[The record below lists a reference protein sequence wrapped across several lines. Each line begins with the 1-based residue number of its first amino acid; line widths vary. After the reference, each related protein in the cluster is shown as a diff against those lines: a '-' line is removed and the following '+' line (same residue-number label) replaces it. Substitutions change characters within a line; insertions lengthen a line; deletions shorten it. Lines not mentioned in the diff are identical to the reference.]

1 MFDERF
7 GDVRAT
13 VDDSFVATVEIH
25 RPPNNF
31 FETDVIESLGDAYAA
46 LDELVECRTI
56 LLCSEGKHFC
66 AGANLSGSATDGRSV
81 GPDLL
86 YREAARLFAVKTP
99 VVAAIQ
105 GAAIGAGFGLA
116 CLADFRIAC
125 PEARFSA
132 NFARFGFHHILGLTV
147 TLPAIV
153 GQQHALNLL
162 FTGRRVKG
170 EEAFAIGLSDGL
182 VPRDTV
188 RAEAHALAA
197 EIASSAPLALR
208 SIRSTMR
215 AGMVER
221 FRAAAEHEAIEQEWL
236 QSTSDWTE
244 GVRAA
249 SEGRRPEFKA
259 Q

>member
-1 MFDERF
+1 M
-7 GDVRAT
+7 
-13 VDDSFVATVEIH
+13 
-25 RPPNNF
+25 
-31 FETDVIESLGDAYAA
+31 
-46 LDELVECRTI
+46 
-56 LLCSEGKHFC
+56 
-66 AGANLSGSATDGRSV
+66 
-81 GPDLL
+81 

-182 VPRDTV
+182 VPRDSV

-215 AGMVER
+215 GDLIER
-221 FRAAAEHEAIEQEWL
+221 FRVASEHEAIEQEWL

-249 SEGRRPEFKA
+249 SEGRPPQFKA

>member
-7 GDVRAT
+7 GDVSAT
-13 VDDSFVATVEIH
+13 VDDSYVATVEIH
-25 RPPNNF
+25 RAPNNF
-31 FETDVIESLGDAYAA
+31 FETDVIESLGDAYAV
-46 LDELVECRTI
+46 LDELTECRAI

-66 AGANLSGSATDGRSV
+66 AGANLSASATDGRSV

-105 GAAIGAGFGLA
+105 GAAIGAGFSLA
-116 CLADFRIAC
+116 CLADFRIVC

-153 GQQHALNLL
+153 GQQHALHLL

-170 EEAFAIGLSDGL
+170 DEAFAMGLSDGL
-182 VPRDTV
+182 FPQDTL

-221 FRAAAEHEAIEQEWL
+221 FRVAAEHEAIEQEWL

-249 SEGRRPEFKA
+249 SEGRPPQFKA

>member
-1 MFDERF
+1 VFDERF
-7 GDVRAT
+7 GDVTAA

-25 RPPNNF
+25 RPPENF
-31 FETDVIESLGDAYAA
+31 FETDIIESLGDAYAA
-46 LDELVECRTI
+46 LDDLVECRAI

-170 EEAFAIGLSDGL
+170 EEARAIGLCDGL
-182 VPRDTV
+182 VGRDAV
-188 RAEAHALAA
+188 RTEAHALAA
-197 EIASSAPLALR
+197 QIASSAPLALR
-208 SIRSTMR
+208 SIRQTMR
-215 AGMVER
+215 ADMVER
-221 FRAAAEHEAIEQEWL
+221 FRVASEHEAIEQEWL

-244 GVRAA
+244 GVRASA
-249 SEGRRPEFKA
+249 EGRPPRFEA
-259 Q
+259 R

>member
-1 MFDERF
+1 MFDEQF
-7 GDVRAT
+7 GDVSAT
-13 VDDSFVATVEIH
+13 VDESFVATVEIH

-31 FETDVIESLGDAYAA
+31 FETDVIESLGDAYAV
-46 LDELVECRTI
+46 LDELVECRAI

-66 AGANLSGSATDGRSV
+66 AGANLSGSVTDGRSV

-170 EEAFAIGLSDGL
+170 DEALAIGLSDGL
-182 VPRDTV
+182 VTQDLV

-197 EIASSAPLALR
+197 EIASSAPLAVR

-221 FRAAAEHEAIEQEWL
+221 FRVASEHEAIEQEWL

-249 SEGRRPEFKA
+249 SEGRPPQFTS

>member
-1 MFDERF
+1 MFDECF
-7 GDVRAT
+7 GDVSAT

-31 FETDVIESLGDAYAA
+31 FETDVIESLGDAYAV
-46 LDELVECRTI
+46 LDALVECRAI
-56 LLCSEGKHFC
+56 VLCSEGKHFC

-170 EEAFAIGLSDGL
+170 DEALAIGLSDGL
-182 VPRDTV
+182 VAQDVV

-208 SIRSTMR
+208 SIRATMR

-221 FRAAAEHEAIEQEWL
+221 FRVASEHEAIEQEWL

-249 SEGRRPEFKA
+249 SEGRPPQFKA

>member
-7 GDVRAT
+7 GDVTAT

-25 RPPNNF
+25 RPPENF
-31 FETDVIESLGDAYAA
+31 FETDVIDALGDAYAA
-46 LDELVECRTI
+46 LDELVACRAI

-86 YREAARLFAVKTP
+86 YRQAIRLFAVKTP
-99 VVAAIQ
+99 VVAAVQ
-105 GAAIGAGFGLA
+105 GAAIGAGLGLA

-153 GQQHALNLL
+153 GQQHANNLL

-170 EEAFAIGLSDGL
+170 EEAAAIGLCDEL
-182 VPRDTV
+182 VARDAV
-188 RAEAHALAA
+188 RTAAHALAA
-197 EIASSAPLALR
+197 EIAATAPLALR
-208 SIRSTMR
+208 SIRQTMR
-215 AGMVER
+215 AGSIEQ

-249 SEGRRPEFKA
+249 AEGRPPRFEA
-259 Q
+259 R